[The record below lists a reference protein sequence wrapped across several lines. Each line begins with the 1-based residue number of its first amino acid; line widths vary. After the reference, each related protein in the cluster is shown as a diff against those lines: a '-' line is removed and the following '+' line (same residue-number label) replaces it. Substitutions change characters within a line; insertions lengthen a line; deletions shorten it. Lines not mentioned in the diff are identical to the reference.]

1 MIVRLAS
8 FGCYLG
14 MKMINYSR
22 EEDDDWVTVATL
34 SSHSNT
40 VWDLAWDPAG
50 NRLASCSEDASVR
63 IWRRLAPGNK
73 EGVPVPT
80 DSKEAWRCEATIQ
93 VLASK
98 LYCRNVIIYYAGTPC
113 QGGLL
118 SGLGCGRASDR
129 RW

>member
-14 MKMINYSR
+14 MKMMVIYSR

-50 NRLASCSEDASVR
+50 FKIMMIVIFAYDK
-63 IWRRLAPGNK
+63 GHQH
-73 EGVPVPT
+73 
-80 DSKEAWRCEATIQ
+80 RCWS
-93 VLASK
+93 L
-98 LYCRNVIIYYAGTPC
+98 
-113 QGGLL
+113 
-118 SGLGCGRASDR
+118 
-129 RW
+129 

>member
-14 MKMINYSR
+14 MKMMVIYSR

-50 NRLASCSEDASVR
+50 CIKIIRAIVMMVVFL
-63 IWRRLAPGNK
+63 LLMK
-73 EGVPVPT
+73 
-80 DSKEAWRCEATIQ
+80 ATNI
-93 VLASK
+93 V
-98 LYCRNVIIYYAGTPC
+98 AGHC
-113 QGGLL
+113 
-118 SGLGCGRASDR
+118 DR
-129 RW
+129 H